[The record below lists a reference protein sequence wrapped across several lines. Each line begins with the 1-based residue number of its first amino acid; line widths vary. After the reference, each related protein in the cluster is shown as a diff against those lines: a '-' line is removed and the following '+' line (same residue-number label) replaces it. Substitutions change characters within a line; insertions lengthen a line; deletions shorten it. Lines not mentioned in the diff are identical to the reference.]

1 VNTEERAYTVTWTI
15 DVTATTPAE
24 AALNAADLMRG
35 HGRREVDEFEVFDV
49 EARTAASVD
58 LVTGVINEIPYGPR
72 VDVVVDH
79 DHSGTEVTVFVEGRE
94 AHPDDPAEPAVW
106 HIVEPGSED
115 ENPDHAWY
123 RDNVENRPEVPLAV
137 RTFINHLA
145 MGYHR
150 CGIEEDCAASSDPEG
165 VVVLSGSPA

>member
-1 VNTEERAYTVTWTI
+1 MSAEQRNYTVTWSI
-15 DVTATTPAE
+15 DVTAATPAE
-24 AALNAADLMRG
+24 AALNAAELMRS
-35 HGRREVDEFEVFDV
+35 RDREVDEFEVFDV

-58 LVTGVINEIPYGPR
+58 LVTGTTREIPYGPR

-79 DHSGTEVTVFVEGRE
+79 DHAGTEVTVFVQGRE

-106 HIVEPGSED
+106 HVIDPGPED

-123 RDNVENRPEVPLAV
+123 RDNVENRPEVPSAV

-145 MGYHR
+145 MAYHH
-150 CGIEEDCAASSDPEG
+150 CGAEEDCAASDPDG
-165 VVVLSGSPA
+165 VAVCSAAEA